1 MDITP
6 IHPEHA
12 DKTESIPGA
21 DPRLTTRRVLVGYS
35 YPKNGNVHNPKPR
48 YVWLLQVDGRTVD
61 QDSRRGVL
69 RRAARM
75 DSAEYLAEVDST
87 EPATLDPVAIAGR
100 LAAAG
105 HRVTVEP
112 VGAEPGAVRVT
123 IRPDAG
129 RIGGAD
135 GASRLVAAH
144 LIRDGYDVTRI
155 GATVTVTRPEP
166 IR

>member
-1 MDITP
+1 MTIAP
-6 IHPEHA
+6 LHPEHA
-12 DKTESIPGA
+12 DKTEPIPGA
-21 DPRLTTRRVLVGYS
+21 DPRLTTRRVLVGYG

-75 DSAEYLAEVDST
+75 DGAEYLAEVDRT
-87 EPATLDPVAIAGR
+87 EPITLDPAAIAGR

-112 VGAEPGAVRVT
+112 VGAPPVVAVRVT

-144 LIRDGYDVTRI
+144 LIRDGYDVVRA
-155 GATVTVTRPEP
+155 GATVTVTRPGF
-166 IR
+166 